1 MDAGSRVPGAAMGAH
16 QYPCLTTRMNTTR
29 LFILGSLARGGAMYG
44 HQIRRAAQLDRTELW
59 TDIKQGSLYSALHR
73 MAAEGVIEVVRTE
86 HQGSMPART
95 VYTITPTGRE
105 ELAALRDQALRET
118 RLRPDPVDLALQN
131 TQDMSQDELHA
142 VLANRRA
149 AVTAEL
155 AAWRHLRETAGP
167 HMTGVEALGFSHT
180 LLRLEAE
187 LAWHEECLKALPAI
201 FAGSS
206 EGR

>member
-1 MDAGSRVPGAAMGAH
+1 M
-16 QYPCLTTRMNTTR
+16 
-29 LFILGSLARGGAMYG
+29 
-44 HQIRRAAQLDRTELW
+44 
-59 TDIKQGSLYSALHR
+59 
-73 MAAEGVIEVVRTE
+73 
-86 HQGSMPART
+86 
-95 VYTITPTGRE
+95 
-105 ELAALRDQALRET
+105 
-118 RLRPDPVDLALQN
+118 DLALQN

-149 AVTAEL
+149 AITAEL

-206 EGR
+206 EPSNT